1 MMKSFFLNNFSP
13 SAVFSWPVFV
23 FSLLWAIMTNF
34 TDVDNN
40 PPGNYLLRVASVTA
54 AHLVAFA
61 VLGIFQALSRLT
73 PVLVGEIAVV
83 PVVVVASLARGW
95 AVFTL
100 LNSFGHDSE
109 DLLSYRLMGSV
120 TNIGMSIIV
129 TAVVVHRVRN
139 YRESRRALLAEQ
151 LRLVEVRDHAR
162 GRMQLMTQKTL
173 DDVRASIT
181 TALDLQQFRPA
192 DATADRIQHTID
204 EIVRPVSHRLEQ
216 EQFSWEPMELDS
228 KSGSMNWRDAV
239 SNALSADH
247 LYPRA
252 IALAMTAIALSTTL
266 RNQAPLEAL
275 YVLACALLGT
285 WATLLLTRRFVS
297 SRRSAWAERTSMVL
311 GAVVAG
317 IATGLTTL
325 PVKLE
330 TERPFSLV
338 VQAPLFTLMFTVFF
352 ALAGSATKQASNAT
366 ERLRETTAE
375 LAWEVARL
383 SEEYRHARLTL
394 ARALHGKVQA
404 GMMSS
409 LMRLRQAIR
418 DDDDGLEEMVDHT
431 RGELGSL
438 INSLGV
444 SESIAPLSFDAVI
457 ADLTDTW
464 EGIARCTI
472 TAHSDTKDLL
482 ANDPIVM
489 SALAELIPE
498 LTFNAVKHGGA
509 TTVDFELDLHDE
521 RTLRMVCADNGSRP
535 PDAGRVGLGTK
546 LLDEC
551 SSSWNRTND
560 SSGTVTVA
568 YVPYA
573 SDESLRVASS

>member
-1 MMKSFFLNNFSP
+1 MKGFFLNNFSP
-13 SAVFSWPVFV
+13 SAVFSWPVFF
-23 FSLLWAIMTNF
+23 FSLFWAIMTNF

-61 VLGIFQALSRLT
+61 FLGIFKALGQRV
-73 PVLVGEIAVV
+73 PILVGAIAVV
-83 PVVVVASLARGW
+83 PTVVAASLVRGW
-95 AVFTL
+95 VVFTL
-100 LNSFGHDSE
+100 LNAIGHDNA

-120 TNIGMSIIV
+120 TNVGMSIIV
-129 TAVVVHRVRN
+129 TAVVVHRVRS
-139 YRESRRALLAEQ
+139 YRESRRALLAER
-151 LRLVEVRDHAR
+151 LRLVEVREHAR
-162 GRMQLMTQKTL
+162 GRLQLMAQKTL

-181 TALDLQQFRPA
+181 TALDLQQSRPA
-192 DATADRIQHTID
+192 DATADRIQRTID
-204 EIVRPVSHRLEQ
+204 EIVRPVSQRLEQ

-228 KSGSMNWRDAV
+228 KAESINWRDAV
-239 SNALSADH
+239 TNALSADH

-266 RNQAPLEAL
+266 RNQTPVEAF
-275 YVLACALLGT
+275 YVLSCALFGT
-285 WATLLLTRRFVS
+285 WFTLALTRRVVS
-297 SRRSAWAERTSMVL
+297 SRRNAWSEASSMVL

-325 PVKLE
+325 PVKLD

-352 ALAGSATKQASNAT
+352 ALAGSATKQAANAN
-366 ERLRETTAE
+366 EGLNATTAE

-383 SEEYRHARLTL
+383 SEEYRHARLSL

-418 DDDDGLEEMVDHT
+418 DEDHSLEELVAHT
-431 RGELGSL
+431 RHELGSL

-444 SESIAPLSFDAVI
+444 GEPGDPVSLDVVV
-457 ADLTDTW
+457 ADLTETW
-464 EGIARCTI
+464 EGIARCTL
-472 TAHSDTKDLL
+472 TTDARTKELLESD
-482 ANDPIVM
+482 PVVM
-489 SALAELIPE
+489 TALAELIPE

-509 TTVDFELDLHDE
+509 TAVDCELELQDE
-521 RTLRMVCADNGSRP
+521 RTLRLVCTDNGSRP
-535 PDAGRVGLGTK
+535 SDSGRIGLGTK

-551 SSSWNRTND
+551 ASSWDRTN
-560 SSGTVTVA
+560 SAEGTVTVA

-573 SDESLRVASS
+573 SDESLRLTSN

>member
-1 MMKSFFLNNFSP
+1 MMKSFFLSNFNP
-13 SAVFSWPVFV
+13 SAVFSWPVFL
-23 FSLLWAIMTNF
+23 FSLFWAIMTNF

-40 PPGNYLLRVASVTA
+40 PPGNYVLRVASVTA
-54 AHLVAFA
+54 AHVVAFA
-61 VLGIFQALSRLT
+61 FLGVFQALIRLA
-73 PVLVGEIAVV
+73 PALVGAIAVV
-83 PVVVVASLARGW
+83 PAVVTASLIRGW
-95 AVFTL
+95 VVFSL
-100 LNSFGHDSE
+100 LNAIGHDTT

-120 TNIGMSIIV
+120 TNVGMAIIV
-129 TAVVVHRVRN
+129 TAVVVHRVRT
-139 YRESRRALLAEQ
+139 YRESRRALLAER

-162 GRMQLMTQKTL
+162 GRLQLMTQKTL
-173 DDVRASIT
+173 DDVRAAIT
-181 TALDLQQFRPA
+181 TALDFQQSRPA

-216 EQFSWEPMELDS
+216 EQFSWEPPVLDG
-228 KSGSMNWRDAV
+228 KAGSLNWRDALT
-239 SNALSADH
+239 NALSAEH
-247 LYPRA
+247 LYPRE

-275 YVLACALLGT
+275 YVLCCALFGT
-285 WATLLLTRRFVS
+285 WGGLLLVRRFVS
-297 SRRSAWAERTSMVL
+297 TRRSSWAERTSMAL
-311 GAVVAG
+311 GAVAAG
-317 IATGLTTL
+317 IAAGLATL
-325 PVKLE
+325 PVKIE
-330 TERPFSLV
+330 TDRPFSLV

-383 SEEYRHARLTL
+383 SEEYRHARLSL

-409 LMRLRQAIR
+409 LMRLRQAMR
-418 DDDDGLEEMVDHT
+418 DDDDALEELVAST
-431 RGELGSL
+431 GEELGSL

-444 SESIAPLSFDAVI
+444 GEAVGPVSLDVVI
-457 ADLTDTW
+457 ADLIETW

-472 TAHSDTKDLL
+472 TADSRTKELLESD
-482 ANDPIVM
+482 PVVM
-489 SALAELIPE
+489 TALAELIPE

-509 TTVDFELDLHDE
+509 TTVDCELELQDE
-521 RTLRMVCADNGSRP
+521 RTLRMVCTDNGSRP
-535 PDAGRVGLGTK
+535 SDSGRVGLGTK

-551 SSSWNRTND
+551 ASSWHRTNHAK
-560 SSGTVTVA
+560 GTVTVA

-573 SDESLRVASS
+573 SHESLRLTSN

>member
-1 MMKSFFLNNFSP
+1 MMKSFFLNNFNP

-61 VLGIFQALSRLT
+61 FLGVFQALGRLV
-73 PVLVGEIAVV
+73 PVLVGAIAVV
-83 PVVVVASLARGW
+83 PTVVTASLVRGW
-95 AVFTL
+95 VVFSL
-100 LNSFGHDSE
+100 LNAIGHDNA

-120 TNIGMSIIV
+120 TNVGMSIIV
-129 TAVVVHRVRN
+129 TAVVVHRVRS
-139 YRESRRALLAEQ
+139 YRESRRALLTEQ
-151 LRLVEVRDHAR
+151 LRLVEVRELAR
-162 GRMQLMTQKTL
+162 GRLQLMAKKTL
-173 DDVRASIT
+173 DDVRASIIS
-181 TALDLQQFRPA
+181 ALDFQQFRPA

-228 KSGSMNWRDAV
+228 KAGSMNWRDAV

-252 IALAMTAIALSTTL
+252 IALAMTAIALSTTI
-266 RNQAPLEAL
+266 RNQAPLEAV
-275 YVLACALLGT
+275 YVLGCALLGT
-285 WATLLLTRRFVS
+285 WATLLLTRRFVR
-297 SRRSAWAERTSMVL
+297 SRRTAWAEGTSMVL

-325 PVKLE
+325 PVKLD

-352 ALAGSATKQASNAT
+352 ALAGSATKQAANAT
-366 ERLRETTAE
+366 ERLSETTAE

-383 SEEYRHARLTL
+383 SEEYRHARVSL

-418 DDDDGLEEMVDHT
+418 EDDKALDAVAEQARD
-431 RGELGSL
+431 ELASL
-438 INSLGV
+438 IDSLGHAV
-444 SESIAPLSFDAVI
+444 GDDAVSLATVI
-457 ADLTDTW
+457 EDVQATW
-464 EGIARCTI
+464 EGVATCSMAADDR
-472 TAHSDTKDLL
+472 AKAMVAS
-482 ANDPIVM
+482 DPIVM
-489 SALAELIPE
+489 NALAELLPE
-498 LTFNAVKHGGA
+498 LAFNAIKHGQA
-509 TTVDFELDLHDE
+509 TVVTFALELDDE
-521 RTLRMVCADNGSRP
+521 RTLRMLCTDNGSRP
-535 PDAGRVGLGTK
+535 PESGRVGLGTK
-546 LLDEC
+546 LLDELALR
-551 SSSWNRTND
+551 WQRIAKHK
-560 SSGTVTVA
+560 GTVTEVFLPFSPMPA
-568 YVPYA
+568 P
-573 SDESLRVASS
+573 SSH

>member
-1 MMKSFFLNNFSP
+1 MMKSFFLNNFNP

-61 VLGIFQALSRLT
+61 FLGVFQALGRLV
-73 PVLVGEIAVV
+73 PVLVGAIAVV
-83 PVVVVASLARGW
+83 PTVVTASLVRGW
-95 AVFTL
+95 VVFSL
-100 LNSFGHDSE
+100 LNAIGHDNA

-120 TNIGMSIIV
+120 TNVGMSIIV
-129 TAVVVHRVRN
+129 TAVVVHRVRS
-139 YRESRRALLAEQ
+139 YRESRRALLTEQ
-151 LRLVEVRDHAR
+151 LRLVEVRELAR
-162 GRMQLMTQKTL
+162 GRLQLMAKKTL
-173 DDVRASIT
+173 DDVRASII
-181 TALDLQQFRPA
+181 TALDFQQFRPA

-228 KSGSMNWRDAV
+228 KAGSMNWRDAV

-252 IALAMTAIALSTTL
+252 IALAMTAIALSTTI
-266 RNQAPLEAL
+266 RNQAPLEAV
-275 YVLACALLGT
+275 YVLGCALLGT
-285 WATLLLTRRFVS
+285 WATLLLTRRFVR
-297 SRRSAWAERTSMVL
+297 SRRTAWAEGTSMVL

-325 PVKLE
+325 PVKLD

-352 ALAGSATKQASNAT
+352 ALAGSATKQAANAT
-366 ERLRETTAE
+366 ERLSETTAE

-383 SEEYRHARLTL
+383 SEEYRHARVSL

-418 DDDDGLEEMVDHT
+418 EDDKALDAVAEQARD
-431 RGELGSL
+431 ELASL
-438 INSLGV
+438 IDSLGHAV
-444 SESIAPLSFDAVI
+444 GDDAVSLATVI
-457 ADLTDTW
+457 EDVQATW
-464 EGIARCTI
+464 EGVATCSMAADDR
-472 TAHSDTKDLL
+472 AKAMVAS
-482 ANDPIVM
+482 DPIVM
-489 SALAELIPE
+489 NALAELLPE
-498 LTFNAVKHGGA
+498 LAFNAIKHGQA
-509 TTVDFELDLHDE
+509 TVVTFALELDDE
-521 RTLRMVCADNGSRP
+521 RTLRMLCTDNGSRP
-535 PDAGRVGLGTK
+535 PESGRVGLGTK
-546 LLDEC
+546 LLDELALR
-551 SSSWNRTND
+551 WQRIAKHK
-560 SSGTVTVA
+560 GTVTEVFLPFSPMPA
-568 YVPYA
+568 P
-573 SDESLRVASS
+573 SSH

>member
-1 MMKSFFLNNFSP
+1 MMKSFFLNNFNP

-54 AHLVAFA
+54 AHMVAFA
-61 VLGIFQALSRLT
+61 FLGIFQALSRRV
-73 PVLVGEIAVV
+73 PVLVGAIAVV
-83 PVVVVASLARGW
+83 PTVVAASLVRGW
-95 AVFTL
+95 VVFSL
-100 LNSFGHDSE
+100 LNAIGHDNA

-120 TNIGMSIIV
+120 TNVGMSIIV
-129 TAVVVHRVRN
+129 TAVVVHRVRS
-139 YRESRRALLAEQ
+139 YRESRRALLAER
-151 LRLVEVRDHAR
+151 LRLVEVREHAR
-162 GRMQLMTQKTL
+162 GRLQLMAKKTL

-181 TALDLQQFRPA
+181 TALDLQQIRPA

-228 KSGSMNWRDAV
+228 KAGSINWRDAV

-266 RNQAPLEAL
+266 RNQTPVEAA
-275 YVLACALLGT
+275 YVLSCALLGT
-285 WATLLLTRRFVS
+285 WLTLVLTRRFVS
-297 SRRSAWAERTSMVL
+297 SRRAAWAEGTSMVL

-325 PVKLE
+325 PVKLD

-352 ALAGSATKQASNAT
+352 ALAGSATKQAANAT
-366 ERLRETTAE
+366 ERLSETTAE

-383 SEEYRHARLTL
+383 SEEYRHARVSL

-418 DDDDGLEEMVDHT
+418 DEDDALEELVAHT
-431 RGELGSL
+431 REELGSL
-438 INSLGV
+438 INSLEV
-444 SESIAPLSFDAVI
+444 SESGGPASLNILI

-464 EGIARCTI
+464 EGIASCTI
-472 TAHSDTKDLL
+472 TADSHTRELLESD
-482 ANDPIVM
+482 PVVM
-489 SALAELIPE
+489 TALGELIPE

-509 TTVDFELDLHDE
+509 TAVDCELELQDE

-535 PDAGRVGLGTK
+535 SDSGRVGLGTK

-551 SSSWNRTND
+551 ASSWHRTND
-560 SSGTVTVA
+560 AKGTVTVA

-573 SDESLRVASS
+573 SDESLRLAPK

>member
-1 MMKSFFLNNFSP
+1 MMKSLLLNNFNP

-23 FSLLWAIMTNF
+23 FSLFWAIMTNF

-40 PPGNYLLRVASVTA
+40 PPGNYVLRIASVTA

-61 VLGIFQALSRLT
+61 FLGVFQALSRLA
-73 PVLVGEIAVV
+73 PVLVGAIAVV
-83 PVVVVASLARGW
+83 PAVVTASLLRGW
-95 AVFTL
+95 VVFSL
-100 LNSFGHDSE
+100 LNAIGHDSA

-120 TNIGMSIIV
+120 TNVGMSIIV
-129 TAVVVHRVRN
+129 TAVVVHRVRT

-151 LRLVEVRDHAR
+151 LRLVEVQDHAR
-162 GRMQLMTQKTL
+162 GRLQLMVQKTL
-173 DDVRASIT
+173 DDVRAAIT
-181 TALDLQQFRPA
+181 SALDFQQSLPA
-192 DATADRIQHTID
+192 DATANRIQHTID

-216 EQFSWEPMELDS
+216 EQFVWESPALDS
-228 KSGSMNWRDAV
+228 KAGSLNWRDAL
-239 SNALSADH
+239 SNALSARH
-247 LYPRA
+247 LYPGA

-266 RNQAPLEAL
+266 RNQAPLEAV
-275 YVLACALLGT
+275 YVLSCALLGT
-285 WATLLLTRRFVS
+285 WMTLLLTRRFVS

-311 GAVVAG
+311 GAIVAG

-338 VQAPLFTLMFTVFF
+338 VQAPLFTLMFTVFL
-352 ALAGSATKQASNAT
+352 ALAGSATQQASTAT
-366 ERLRETTAE
+366 QRLREITAE

-383 SEEYRHARLTL
+383 SEEYRHSRLSL
-394 ARALHGKVQA
+394 AHALHGKVQA

-409 LMRLRQAIR
+409 LMRLRQAMR
-418 DDDDGLEEMVDHT
+418 DDDHDLEELVTHT
-431 RGELGSL
+431 REELESL

-444 SESIAPLSFDAVI
+444 SESVDPVSLDIVI
-457 ADLTDTW
+457 ADLVDTW
-464 EGIARCTI
+464 EGIASCTI
-472 TAHSDTKDLL
+472 TADSRTKELLESD
-482 ANDPIVM
+482 PVVM
-489 SALAELIPE
+489 TALGELIPE

-509 TTVDFELDLHDE
+509 TAVDCELELQDE

-535 PDAGRVGLGTK
+535 ADSGRVGLGTK

-551 SSSWNRTND
+551 ASSWHRTSD
-560 SSGTVTVA
+560 AEGTVTVA

-573 SDESLRVASS
+573 SHQSLR

>member
-1 MMKSFFLNNFSP
+1 MMKSFFLNNFNP

-61 VLGIFQALSRLT
+61 FLGVFQALGRLV
-73 PVLVGEIAVV
+73 PVLVGAIAVV
-83 PVVVVASLARGW
+83 PTVVTASLVRGW
-95 AVFTL
+95 VVFSL
-100 LNSFGHDSE
+100 LNAIGHDNA

-120 TNIGMSIIV
+120 TNVGMSIIV
-129 TAVVVHRVRN
+129 TAVVVHRVRS
-139 YRESRRALLAEQ
+139 YRESRRALLTEQ
-151 LRLVEVRDHAR
+151 LRLVEVREHAR
-162 GRMQLMTQKTL
+162 GRLQLMAKKTL
-173 DDVRASIT
+173 DDVRASII
-181 TALDLQQFRPA
+181 TALDFQQFRPA

-228 KSGSMNWRDAV
+228 KAGSMNWRDAV

-252 IALAMTAIALSTTL
+252 IALAMTAIALSTTI
-266 RNQAPLEAL
+266 RNQAPLEAV
-275 YVLACALLGT
+275 YVLGCALLGT
-285 WATLLLTRRFVS
+285 WATLLLTRRFVR
-297 SRRSAWAERTSMVL
+297 SRRTAWAEGTSMVL

-325 PVKLE
+325 PVKLD

-352 ALAGSATKQASNAT
+352 ALAGSATKQAANAT
-366 ERLRETTAE
+366 ERLSETTAE

-383 SEEYRHARLTL
+383 SEEYRHARVSL

-418 DDDDGLEEMVDHT
+418 EDDKALDAVAEQARD
-431 RGELGSL
+431 ELASL
-438 INSLGV
+438 IDSLGQAV
-444 SESIAPLSFDAVI
+444 GDDAVSLNTVI
-457 ADLTDTW
+457 EDVQATW
-464 EGIARCTI
+464 EGVATCSMAADDR
-472 TAHSDTKDLL
+472 AKAMVAS
-482 ANDPIVM
+482 DPIVM
-489 SALAELIPE
+489 NALAELLPE
-498 LTFNAVKHGGA
+498 LAFNAIKHGQA
-509 TTVDFELDLHDE
+509 TVVTFALELDDE
-521 RTLRMVCADNGSRP
+521 RTLRMLCTDNGSRP
-535 PDAGRVGLGTK
+535 PESGRVGLGTK
-546 LLDEC
+546 LLDELALR
-551 SSSWNRTND
+551 WQRIAKHK
-560 SSGTVTVA
+560 GTVTEVFLPFSPMPA
-568 YVPYA
+568 P
-573 SDESLRVASS
+573 SSH

>member
-1 MMKSFFLNNFSP
+1 MKGLFLNNFNP
-13 SAVFSWPVFV
+13 SAVFSWPVFF
-23 FSLLWAIMTNF
+23 FSLFWAIMTNF

-40 PPGNYLLRVASVTA
+40 PPGNYLLRIASVTA
-54 AHLVAFA
+54 AHLAAFA
-61 VLGIFQALSRLT
+61 VIGIFQAVSRRV
-73 PVLVGEIAVV
+73 PVLVGAIAVV
-83 PVVVVASLARGW
+83 PTVVAASLVRGSV
-95 AVFTL
+95 VFTL
-100 LNSFGHDSE
+100 LNAIGHDNV
-109 DLLSYRLMGSV
+109 DLLGYRLMGSV
-120 TNIGMSIIV
+120 TNVGMSIIV
-129 TAVVVHRVRN
+129 TAVVVHRVRS
-139 YRESRRALLAEQ
+139 YRESRRALLAER
-151 LRLVEVRDHAR
+151 LRLVEVREHAR
-162 GRMQLMTQKTL
+162 GRLQLMAKKTL

-181 TALDLQQFRPA
+181 TALDLQQIRPA

-204 EIVRPVSHRLEQ
+204 EIIRPVSHRLEQ

-228 KSGSMNWRDAV
+228 KAESLNWRDAV

-252 IALAMTAIALSTTL
+252 IALAMTAIALSTTI
-266 RNQAPLEAL
+266 RNQAPLEAV
-275 YVLACALLGT
+275 YVLGCALLGT
-285 WATLLLTRRFVS
+285 WATLLLTRRFVR
-297 SRRSAWAERTSMVL
+297 SRRTAWAEGTSMVL

-325 PVKLE
+325 PVKLD

-352 ALAGSATKQASNAT
+352 ALAGSATKQAANAT
-366 ERLRETTAE
+366 ERLSETTAE

-383 SEEYRHARLTL
+383 SEEYRHARVSL

-418 DDDDGLEEMVDHT
+418 DEDDALEELVAHT
-431 RGELGSL
+431 REELGSL
-438 INSLGV
+438 INSLEV
-444 SESIAPLSFDAVI
+444 SESGGPASLNILI

-464 EGIARCTI
+464 EGIASCTI
-472 TAHSDTKDLL
+472 TADSHTRELLESD
-482 ANDPIVM
+482 PVVM
-489 SALAELIPE
+489 TALGELIPE
-498 LTFNAVKHGGA
+498 LAFNAVKHGGA
-509 TTVDFELDLHDE
+509 TAVDCELELQDE

-535 PDAGRVGLGTK
+535 SDSGRVGLGTK

-551 SSSWNRTND
+551 ASSWHRTND
-560 SSGTVTVA
+560 AKGTVTVA

-573 SDESLRVASS
+573 SDESLRLAPK

>member
-1 MMKSFFLNNFSP
+1 MMKSFFLNNFNP

-61 VLGIFQALSRLT
+61 FLGVFQALGRLV
-73 PVLVGEIAVV
+73 PVLVGAIAVV
-83 PVVVVASLARGW
+83 PTVVTASLVRGW
-95 AVFTL
+95 VVFSL
-100 LNSFGHDSE
+100 LNAIGHDNA

-120 TNIGMSIIV
+120 TNVGMSIIV
-129 TAVVVHRVRN
+129 TAVVVHRVRS
-139 YRESRRALLAEQ
+139 YRESRRALLTEQ
-151 LRLVEVRDHAR
+151 LRLVEVRELAR
-162 GRMQLMTQKTL
+162 GRLQLMAKKTL
-173 DDVRASIT
+173 DDVRASII
-181 TALDLQQFRPA
+181 TALDFQQFRPA

-252 IALAMTAIALSTTL
+252 IALAMTAIALSTTI
-266 RNQAPLEAL
+266 RNQAPLEAV
-275 YVLACALLGT
+275 YVLGCALLGT
-285 WATLLLTRRFVS
+285 WATLLLTRRFVR
-297 SRRSAWAERTSMVL
+297 SRRTAWAEGTSMVL

-325 PVKLE
+325 PVKLD

-352 ALAGSATKQASNAT
+352 ALAGSATKQAANAT
-366 ERLRETTAE
+366 ERLSETTAE

-383 SEEYRHARLTL
+383 SEEYRHARVSL

-418 DDDDGLEEMVDHT
+418 EDDKALDAVAEQARD
-431 RGELGSL
+431 ELASL
-438 INSLGV
+438 IDSLGHAV
-444 SESIAPLSFDAVI
+444 GDDAVSLATVI
-457 ADLTDTW
+457 EDVQATW
-464 EGIARCTI
+464 EGVATCSMAADDR
-472 TAHSDTKDLL
+472 AKAMVAS
-482 ANDPIVM
+482 DPIVM
-489 SALAELIPE
+489 NALAELLPE
-498 LTFNAVKHGGA
+498 LAFNAIKHGQA
-509 TTVDFELDLHDE
+509 TVVTFALELDDE
-521 RTLRMVCADNGSRP
+521 RTLRMLCTDNGSRP
-535 PDAGRVGLGTK
+535 PESGRVGLGTK
-546 LLDEC
+546 LLDELALR
-551 SSSWNRTND
+551 WQRIAKHK
-560 SSGTVTVA
+560 GTVTEVFLPFSPMPA
-568 YVPYA
+568 P
-573 SDESLRVASS
+573 SSH

>member
-1 MMKSFFLNNFSP
+1 MMKSFFLSNFNP
-13 SAVFSWPVFV
+13 AAVFSWPVFL
-23 FSLLWAIMTNF
+23 FSLFWSIMTNF

-40 PPGNYLLRVASVTA
+40 PPGNYLLRIASVTA

-61 VLGIFQALSRLT
+61 FLGIFHASVRLA
-73 PVLVGEIAVV
+73 PVLVGAIAVV
-83 PVVVVASLARGW
+83 PAVVAASLVRGW
-95 AVFTL
+95 TVFTL
-100 LNSFGHDSE
+100 LNAIGHDSA

-120 TNIGMSIIV
+120 TNVGMSIIV
-129 TAVVVHRVRN
+129 TAVVVHRVRT
-139 YRESRRALLAEQ
+139 YRDSRRALLAER

-162 GRMQLMTQKTL
+162 GRLELMTQKTL
-173 DDVRASIT
+173 DDVRAAIT
-181 TALDLQQFRPA
+181 STLDFQQSRPA
-192 DATADRIQHTID
+192 AATADRIQHTID

-216 EQFSWEPMELDS
+216 EQFGWEPPVLDS
-228 KSGSMNWRDAV
+228 KAGSLNWRDAL
-239 SNALSADH
+239 SNALSARH
-247 LYPRA
+247 LYPRE

-275 YVLACALLGT
+275 YVLSCALLGT
-285 WATLLLTRRFVS
+285 WFTLLLTRRFVS
-297 SRRSAWAERTSMVL
+297 SRQSAWAERASMVL

-338 VQAPLFTLMFTVFF
+338 VQAPLFTLMFTVLF
-352 ALAGSATKQASNAT
+352 ALASSATEQASRAT

-383 SEEYRHARLTL
+383 SEEYRHARLSL

-409 LMRLRQAIR
+409 LMRLRQAMR
-418 DDDDGLEEMVDHT
+418 DDDDALEELVAQT
-431 RGELGSL
+431 RKDLESL
-438 INSLGV
+438 IDSLGV
-444 SESIAPLSFDAVI
+444 GESVSHVSLGDVMT
-457 ADLTDTW
+457 DLVDTW
-464 EGIARCTI
+464 EGIAVCTV
-472 TAHSDTKDLL
+472 TADPETAAALES
-482 ANDPIVM
+482 DPIAM

-509 TTVDFELDLHDE
+509 ASIDFALTLHDQ
-521 RTLRMVCADNGSRP
+521 RTLRMVCTDNGSRP
-535 PDAGRVGLGTK
+535 SGSGRIGLGTK

-551 SSSWNRTND
+551 ASSWHR
-560 SSGTVTVA
+560 SSTANGTVTVA
-568 YVPYA
+568 YVPCTT
-573 SDESLRVASS
+573 DELLRAPLP

>member
-1 MMKSFFLNNFSP
+1 MKGFFLNNFSP
-13 SAVFSWPVFV
+13 SAVFSWPVFF
-23 FSLLWAIMTNF
+23 FSLFWAIMTNF

-54 AHLVAFA
+54 AHMVAFA
-61 VLGIFQALSRLT
+61 FLGIFQSLGRLV
-73 PVLVGEIAVV
+73 PVLVGAIAVV
-83 PVVVVASLARGW
+83 PTVVTASLVRGW
-95 AVFTL
+95 VVFTL
-100 LNSFGHDSE
+100 LNAIGHDNA

-120 TNIGMSIIV
+120 TNVGMSIIV
-129 TAVVVHRVRN
+129 TAVVVHRVRS
-139 YRESRRALLAEQ
+139 YRESRRALLAER
-151 LRLVEVRDHAR
+151 LRLVEVREHAR
-162 GRMQLMTQKTL
+162 GRLQLMAKKTL

-181 TALDLQQFRPA
+181 TALDLQQIRPA

-228 KSGSMNWRDAV
+228 KAESLNWRDAV

-266 RNQAPLEAL
+266 RNQTPVEAA
-275 YVLACALLGT
+275 YVLSCALLGT
-285 WATLLLTRRFVS
+285 WFTLVLTRRFVS
-297 SRRSAWAERTSMVL
+297 SRRTAWAEGTSMVL

-325 PVKLE
+325 PVKID

-352 ALAGSATKQASNAT
+352 ALAGSATKQAANAT
-366 ERLRETTAE
+366 ERLSETTAE

-383 SEEYRHARLTL
+383 SEEYRHARVSL

-418 DDDDGLEEMVDHT
+418 DDDKALDAVAEQARD
-431 RGELGSL
+431 ELASL
-438 INSLGV
+438 IDSLGHAV
-444 SESIAPLSFDAVI
+444 GDDAVSLATVI
-457 ADLTDTW
+457 EDIQATW
-464 EGIARCTI
+464 EGVATCSMAADDR
-472 TAHSDTKDLL
+472 AKAMVAS
-482 ANDPIVM
+482 DPIVM
-489 SALAELIPE
+489 NALAELLPE
-498 LTFNAVKHGGA
+498 LAFNAIKHGQA
-509 TTVDFELDLHDE
+509 TVVTFALELDDE
-521 RTLRMVCADNGSRP
+521 RTLRMLCTDNGSRP
-535 PDAGRVGLGTK
+535 PESGRVGLGTK
-546 LLDEC
+546 LLDELALR
-551 SSSWNRTND
+551 WQRIAKHK
-560 SSGTVTVA
+560 GTVTEVF
-568 YVPYA
+568 VPFSPMPA
-573 SDESLRVASS
+573 PSSH